1 MKYTVKG
8 TLRAAVCD
16 ENNMNVAHTTLRV
29 YNIAQN
35 INEATA
41 YTAAHSKEV
50 AQVFE
55 EKEIK
60 DRSGKLLAETTT
72 DANGNYEFEIDD
84 ARQEYSGGAMAIS
97 VYYKDIPNYGQEN
110 TDRPKGF
117 TTFEVLLNV
126 IQPRWEQTENGLIA
140 GWNYHILH
148 RIWCYI
154 LKRLDIW
161 VICGTLRNCK
171 SQEPLRGIDV
181 IAMDD
186 DIITD
191 DRLGM
196 ATTDANGRF
205 CIYYRS
211 ADFKKTFLS
220 PFINIET
227 TPFFSPGY
235 GPDIY
240 FKYALAGDEFAA
252 EPHTEAHKASRRNV
266 GNCVCVMLCLDDA
279 PSVPGDGEFVS
290 AFYNIGHA
298 RRYHPVLN
306 IDPST
311 GRTTG
316 KLNSALNDQAF
327 YSDILLLGSLSAKFN
342 GQPTEYK
349 FQYAMVSNP
358 STPTSSIPDA
368 NWIDVTESNISE
380 TVIGDKLLNDAD
392 PSLGNDNYII
402 RGSDAPNSSGGT
414 DFNVAFNG
422 NWIVVPQIPGI
433 HFDGSLIRLKTANLT
448 GGEVLKNSLIP
459 GTSSG
464 PLESNSYIALRM
476 FKREAGN
483 IASETM
489 CGFSRPLAMFN
500 IVYKEV
506 PQGGTWDPAGK
517 SNELG
522 IATLDLQELVDG
534 GSCAK
539 IETTLQVNYTAA
551 NPNLGVVSLAMYG
564 PGGPHSFD
572 SITYTTPG
580 EEAHGSVQYTG
591 NVEDLPNCAFE
602 IKLFAELNLTN
613 GELQHNT
620 IQDRVLYCKLKQD

>member
-1 MKYTVKG
+1 MKFKVKG
-8 TLRAAVCD
+8 RLQAAVCD
-16 ENNMNVAHTTLRV
+16 ENTMVVANTTLRI

-41 YTAAHSKEV
+41 YTAAQSKEV

-60 DRSGKLLAETTT
+60 DRSGKLLVETTT
-72 DANGNYEFEIDD
+72 DAEGNYEFEIDD
-84 ARQEYSGGAMAIS
+84 QQQEYSGGAMAVS

-140 GWNYHILH
+140 GWNYQILH

-171 SQEPLRGIDV
+171 SQEPIQGIDV

-227 TPFFSPGY
+227 TPFLSPGY

-240 FKYALAGDEFAA
+240 FKYALGGDEFAA
-252 EPHTEAHKASRRNV
+252 ESHTEAHKASRRNV
-266 GNCVCVMLCLDDA
+266 GNCVCVHLCLEDA
-279 PSVPGDGEFVS
+279 PTIPNDGEFVS
-290 AFYNIGHA
+290 AFYNIGHT

-306 IDPST
+306 IDPVT

-316 KLNSALNDQAF
+316 KLEAAWNEQAF
-327 YSDILLLGSLSAKFN
+327 YSTILLLGSLTAKFN

-349 FQYAMVSNP
+349 FQYATVADP
-358 STPTSSIPDA
+358 STPTGSIPDA
-368 NWIDVTESNISE
+368 SWNDVTESLIAK
-380 TVIGDKLLNDAD
+380 TIIGDQLVNNTD
-392 PSLGNDNYII
+392 PSLGNHNYVIQ
-402 RGSDAPNSSGGT
+402 GSNAANSSGGT
-414 DFNVAFNG
+414 DYKVSFNG
-422 NWIVVPQIPGI
+422 NWIEVPQTPGI
-433 HFDGSLIRLKTANLT
+433 NFDGSLIRLKTADLT
-448 GGEVLKNSLIP
+448 GGEVDKGGLVP
-459 GTSSG
+459 GASSG
-464 PLESNSYIALRM
+464 PLESNTYIALRM

-483 IASETM
+483 MASETM
-489 CGFSRPLAMFN
+489 CGFSRPLALFN
-500 IVYKEV
+500 TQYKDV

-517 SNELG
+517 DTELG

-551 NPNLGVVSLAMYG
+551 NPNLGAVSLVMYG

-572 SITYTTPG
+572 PITYTTPG
-580 EEAHGSVQYTG
+580 QEAHGSSQYTG
-591 NVEDLPNCAFE
+591 NVEELPNCAFE

-613 GELQHNT
+613 GEQQHHT
-620 IQDRVLYCKLKQD
+620 IQDRVLYCKLHQE